1 MIAELCCKVQQS
13 TINSVALDIIKDI
26 QHVLGMSRGDLHQLI
41 VGVLLMQTQ
50 KLQKDQIKIALDH
63 LLPVRCISVIFDQQL
78 FEQPGNLR
86 IVACP
91 EDEVMVVGRGASGGK
106 HMDHEIREQVLTARL
121 VKKAVPEKFI
131 GHVQIYYDVTWTK
144 GQFTAHHIQVK
155 DADIAFV

>member
-106 HMDHEIREQVLTARL
+106 HMDHEIREQVLTAAL
-121 VKKAVPEKFI
+121 
-131 GHVQIYYDVTWTK
+131 
-144 GQFTAHHIQVK
+144 
-155 DADIAFV
+155 

>member
-1 MIAELCCKVQQS
+1 
-13 TINSVALDIIKDI
+13 
-26 QHVLGMSRGDLHQLI
+26 
-41 VGVLLMQTQ
+41 MQTQ

-106 HMDHEIREQVLTARL
+106 HMD
-121 VKKAVPEKFI
+121 
-131 GHVQIYYDVTWTK
+131 VTWTK

>member
-1 MIAELCCKVQQS
+1 
-13 TINSVALDIIKDI
+13 
-26 QHVLGMSRGDLHQLI
+26 
-41 VGVLLMQTQ
+41 MQTQ